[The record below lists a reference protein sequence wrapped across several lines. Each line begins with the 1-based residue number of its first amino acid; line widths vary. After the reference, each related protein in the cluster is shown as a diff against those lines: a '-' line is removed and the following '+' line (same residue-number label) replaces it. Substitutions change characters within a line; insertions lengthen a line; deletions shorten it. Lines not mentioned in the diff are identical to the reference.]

1 MTSND
6 RSTFIDY
13 ATTPASEQSVYFD
26 APIAVWSNKSSDG
39 TPRLLPDAAD
49 DHATT
54 LPGAFEPDHS
64 ESDNATKR
72 LSVGTPRDP
81 AVREHPLEAEE
92 DKALS
97 RFTEDIEGATKS
109 PDSKSAHRRATSA
122 TDSGYGSA
130 SGMEPIPV
138 VWTESPSQE
147 AHHRGQVLQRS
158 LDDEDEDG
166 DYRSARRDSPFKRA
180 SSLRSFRSM
189 GHRASIGG
197 TDTDDRG
204 SVKTSPSLIRRRR
217 ISLTGGS
224 FASGA
229 GTVGP
234 ASSAMLDESFDE
246 RSRTAEMSMSE
257 KQKMKLTKTQ
267 LKEGKKVVK
276 IIKAEGKAEKKALDE
291 AVKELADIQKLQKT
305 AVKEEAKSYSTYAKA
320 LREFHKAEL
329 EFFAARAKYER
340 AQADLKAL
348 EDVREA
354 SKQHA
359 QETTEM
365 LQEKNREVEWLR
377 AQKATDDDFPSV
389 PWESMQQ
396 LEARVL
402 QDAMFAELHS
412 PHVAAARATRPAQ
425 RSAVNVP
432 ARALREAVT
441 ATLYEGNRTAL

>member
-1 MTSND
+1 
-6 RSTFIDY
+6 
-13 ATTPASEQSVYFD
+13 
-26 APIAVWSNKSSDG
+26 
-39 TPRLLPDAAD
+39 
-49 DHATT
+49 
-54 LPGAFEPDHS
+54 
-64 ESDNATKR
+64 
-72 LSVGTPRDP
+72 
-81 AVREHPLEAEE
+81 
-92 DKALS
+92 
-97 RFTEDIEGATKS
+97 
-109 PDSKSAHRRATSA
+109 
-122 TDSGYGSA
+122 
-130 SGMEPIPV
+130 MEPIPV

-377 AQKATDDDFPSV
+377 AQKATDDR
-389 PWESMQQ
+389 E
-396 LEARVL
+396 
-402 QDAMFAELHS
+402 
-412 PHVAAARATRPAQ
+412 
-425 RSAVNVP
+425 
-432 ARALREAVT
+432 REAKIRQLT
-441 ATLYEGNRTAL
+441 GKA